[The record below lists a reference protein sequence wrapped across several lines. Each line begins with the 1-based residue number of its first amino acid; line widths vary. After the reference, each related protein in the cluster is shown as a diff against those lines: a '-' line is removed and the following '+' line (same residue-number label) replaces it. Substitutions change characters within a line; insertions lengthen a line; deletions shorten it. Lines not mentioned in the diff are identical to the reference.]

1 MGPRCTP
8 QKSATGRSFDDVF
21 KMAEVYHN
29 NSSLHSSNLHSF
41 LSDQSVT
48 SAKSKPFDSFVKE
61 KQFEVSPFKPSV
73 NDSTIK
79 KKVSLVLSRLGSDDT
94 AIVNTRNRSKTNE
107 ELRANVDSGFN
118 DMQSDS
124 GGSSEGTFANVV
136 NKGMSMLSERKQRNP
151 TRIDDHNHVSSTA
164 PAVNSEEE
172 ICLSFESDSDQE
184 IDVVSGEENG
194 QINNDKNGHGA
205 GDVDDINEG
214 DGDGIGDCDSGG
226 IGDGDGDGDGVG
238 GGICDADGDHDS
250 VGIGDGEGNGIGDHD
265 DIDDSGDKDDDK
277 RSNNTQDNSNR
288 FTTKNPEKFVEQR
301 QSNSSELARGQV
313 RIKCR
318 PKASIIFQLCL

>member
-124 GGSSEGTFANVV
+124 GGSSEGTSTNVV
-136 NKGMSMLSERKQRNP
+136 NKGVSMLSERKQRNP
-151 TRIDDHNHVSSTA
+151 TRIDDIHVSSTA

-184 IDVVSGEENG
+184 IDVVSGEEDRQISNDENRHGVGNG
-194 QINNDKNGHGA
+194 DDNNDGDSNDNNNG
-205 GDVDDINEG
+205 NG
-214 DGDGIGDCDSGG
+214 DGDGH
-226 IGDGDGDGDGVG
+226 GDGDR
-238 GGICDADGDHDS
+238 DS
-250 VGIGDGEGNGIGDHD
+250 VGIGDGEGNGIGDHG
-265 DIDDSGDKDDDK
+265 DIDDSGDKDGDK
-277 RSNNTQDNSNR
+277 KSNDTQDNSNN